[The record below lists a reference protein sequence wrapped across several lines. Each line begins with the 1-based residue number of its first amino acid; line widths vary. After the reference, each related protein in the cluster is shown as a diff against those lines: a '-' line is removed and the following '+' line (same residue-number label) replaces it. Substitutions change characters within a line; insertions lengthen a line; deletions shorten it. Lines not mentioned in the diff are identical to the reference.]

1 MINFKPFCK
10 LFFIS
15 IFLFVGCAG
24 EAERLQKKIP
34 ANLSGIEVGKEVKD
48 FLHDLKQNEVV
59 ICKRANC
66 LSEKLKSQIFEYEK
80 KSRMGSLSLPAG
92 FFSKSNFD
100 DAYTFYY
107 SDWTRGCVAK
117 EGEVSALINFVLI
130 TDKHIGLSFKH
141 RGFAVSKLFK
151 VFVIEDGHLS
161 NYWISSM
168 ESSSLRDLTYE
179 LLGGEFKVLK

>member
-34 ANLSGIEVGKEVKD
+34 ANLSGIEVEKEVKD

-80 KSRMGSLSLPAG
+80 KSEANSFP
-92 FFSKSNFD
+92 KSSFD
-100 DAYTFYY
+100 NTYTFYY
-107 SDWTRGCVAK
+107 SDWNRSCIV
-117 EGEVSALINFVLI
+117 GENEPSALINFVLI

-141 RGFAVSKLFK
+141 GGFAISKLFK

-161 NYWISSM
+161 NHWIRSM

-179 LLGGEFKVLK
+179 LLEGEFKVVK